1 MRALIKR
8 PLLLVLAALIL
19 LDIVIIQTVLSGDNN
34 APATQREAL
43 ATRTPPSVMPRGV
56 TPLAVAP
63 GDTPSPTP
71 TASPK
76 PPTPT
81 ATDTPTPTA
90 TRTPRETPTPKAT
103 PTPKDTPTPK
113 ESPTPKGPAPADED
127 PPGSESAIQVKG
139 EEFAAGPFET
149 VSMAGTYVG
158 SPARTILRIQQRQ
171 GADWVDFPLPTTT
184 DESGNFTAHV
194 ELASPGEHQ
203 IRIVDPMS
211 DAVSQ
216 PVTVVIR

>member
-1 MRALIKR
+1 MRALVKR
-8 PLLLVLAALIL
+8 PLLLVLAVLIL
-19 LDIVIIQTVLSGDNN
+19 LDIVIIQTVLSGDDNG
-34 APATQREAL
+34 PATQREAL

-56 TPLAVAP
+56 TPVAVAP

-71 TASPK
+71 TASPE
-76 PPTPT
+76 PPTPKAT
-81 ATDTPTPTA
+81 ATPTPKA

-103 PTPKDTPTPK
+103 PTPK
-113 ESPTPKGPAPADED
+113 ESPTPKDPAPDEN
-127 PPGSESAIQVKG
+127 PPGSTDGSESAIQVKG

-158 SPARTILRIQQRQ
+158 SRARTILRIQQQQ

-184 DESGNFTAHV
+184 DESGNFTVHV

-203 IRIVDPMS
+203 IRIVDPKS